1 MLDELARRTML
12 VIPLDDQRRSF
23 RFHHLLSEH
32 LSAELDRRD
41 PARRRAIHREAS
53 DWLEASGDV
62 DGAIS
67 HALRG
72 GDVDRAAALVAGSWA
87 LATATGQIPT
97 VEHWIEQFSPDQVA
111 SRPVLMAACAFA
123 CFGSGRPG
131 TALEWLARARAALPD
146 EHPDDVRGASPPF
159 WVAIGRAIIEP
170 VDTELMTAEARYAYD
185 HADLGPGHPLSCFAL
200 GVAA

>member
-1 MLDELARRTML
+1 MEASCLERLTGLLCDAVLGTEGSGAMLDELARRTML

-41 PARRRAIHREAS
+41 PARRRAIDREAS

-72 GDVDRAAALVAGSWA
+72 GDVDRGSRASWRGHGRWPR
-87 LATATGQIPT
+87 ATGQIPT
-97 VEHWIEQFSPDQVA
+97 VERWIEQFSPDQVA

-131 TALEWLARARAALPD
+131 TALQWLARAPCRP
-146 EHPDDVRGASPPF
+146 
-159 WVAIGRAIIEP
+159 
-170 VDTELMTAEARYAYD
+170 AR
-185 HADLGPGHPLSCFAL
+185 
-200 GVAA
+200 